1 MTNKKRVLIVE
12 DSKQWQGI
20 LSETLED
27 EGYDV
32 TVMANYPYSRRA
44 LQNARFDLVVVDLEL
59 NAGAP
64 TLEGKRLLNL
74 ISRHYADTPSI
85 VVSGKGDMQTM
96 RDAFKRYNVVDFI
109 TKEHF
114 DIAVFNDAVQ
124 SALKR
129 QKSAGKSRKPSQEG
143 TNPDASFPGRRGVL
157 SITEYDHILQIVHN
171 MGEVMERSPNAFK
184 EMGEEDL
191 RQHFLVQLNGQ
202 FAGRATGET
211 FNYTGKTDILIRV
224 NGKNIF
230 IAECKFWTGPKGFAS
245 TIDQL
250 LGYINWRD
258 TKTAILLFNRNR
270 NFSYVL
276 SKIPDLVKSHPCFK
290 RQIGVAEETV
300 FRYVFKRPDDPQ
312 REFRLAILAFDI
324 PR

>member
-1 MTNKKRVLIVE
+1 MTNRKRVLIVE

-44 LQNARFDLVVVDLEL
+44 LRSSSFDLVVVDLEL
-59 NAGAP
+59 DAGAP

-74 ISRHYADTPSI
+74 ISRHYKDTPSI
-85 VVSGKGDMQTM
+85 VVSGKGDMQM
-96 RDAFKRYNVVDFI
+96 VRDAFKRYSVVDYI
-109 TKEHF
+109 TKEQF
-114 DIAVFNDAVQ
+114 DITNFLAAVQ
-124 SALKR
+124 SALKK
-129 QKSAGKSRKPSQEG
+129 KSARKSRKSSKG
-143 TNPDASFPGRRGVL
+143 DLTLDASVLGKRGALTV
-157 SITEYDHILQIVHN
+157 TEYDHILQIVQN
-171 MGEVMERSPNAFK
+171 MGQAMERSPNAFK
-184 EMGEEDL
+184 GMGEEDL

-211 FNYTGKTDILIRV
+211 FNYTGKTDILIRS
-224 NGKNIF
+224 NGKNVF
-230 IAECKFWTGPKGFAS
+230 IAECKFWTGPKGFAA

-250 LGYINWRD
+250 LGYVNWRD

-276 SKIPDLVKSHPCFK
+276 SKVPDIVKGHPCFK
-290 RQIGVAEETV
+290 RQIGIEEETV
-300 FRYVFKRPDDPQ
+300 FRYLFQRPDDPQ
-312 REFRLAILAFDI
+312 REFQLAVLAFDI